1 MPWRGTDLPSGLSK
15 IKQFLIDK
23 NKRTLYLSYLGFYD
37 RLDDESFIKLK
48 FKAILGYSADLDN
61 PRSFNEK
68 MNWLKLHDR
77 NPEYVRL
84 VDKYEVKKIIA
95 DRLGA
100 EYIIPNLGVWD
111 RPEEIDFSQLPKR
124 FVLKCTHD
132 SGSKVICTD
141 KSELNYGKAR
151 NSLRKCLGNDYY
163 KLNREWMYKDLKHRI
178 IAEEYIENEC
188 GYLNDFRFYCFNG
201 NPEFFS
207 IDFREGDKHL
217 TNFYDSSLNL
227 LPFGSAKDPP
237 VFDADLK
244 IPANIG
250 KMLDIARTL
259 SKGHPF
265 LRVDL
270 YNINGKIYFSELTF
284 FTHGGFFIMYPD
296 QSWDWKI
303 GDKFALSDR

>member
-1 MPWRGTDLPSGLSK
+1 MPSGLSK
-15 IKQFLIDK
+15 IKQFLTDK

-48 FKAILGYSADLDN
+48 FKAILGYSPDLDN

-77 NPEYVRL
+77 NPEYVRR

-111 RPEEIDFSQLPKR
+111 RPEDIDFSQLPDR

-141 KSELNYGKAR
+141 KSKLDLNKTRVSLAR
-151 NSLRKCLGNDYY
+151 WMKKDYSR
-163 KLNREWMYKDLKHRI
+163 LNREWIYGQVRHRI
-178 IAEEYIENEC
+178 IAETYIENDE

-201 NPEFFS
+201 VPSFFS
-207 IDFREGDKHL
+207 IDFHADGKNHM
-217 TNFYDSSLNL
+217 NFYDENIKI
-227 LPFGSAKDPP
+227 LPFGSAEEIP
-237 VFDADLK
+237 VFDAQVP
-244 IPANIG
+244 IPDNINE
-250 KMLDIARTL
+250 MLDIARTL
-259 SKGHPF
+259 SAGHPF

-303 GDKFALSDR
+303 GDKFALPDR